1 MNIPLPGTPVRG
13 SETGKPI
20 MAIIDLLGRT
30 WALGI
35 LWQLNKRSLTF
46 RGLQEA
52 CDGISPTLANTRLK
66 ELMACCLVEKGEQGY
81 QLTEQGKSLVTIFV
95 QLGPWSQDWSSEL
108 VKQGMINDD

>member
-1 MNIPLPGTPVRG
+1 MNIPLPGSPVRG

-35 LWQLNKRSLTF
+35 LWQLNIQAHTFRSL
-46 RGLQEA
+46 QQA

-66 ELMACCLVEKGEQGY
+66 ELMACCLVEKGESGY
-81 QLTEQGKSLVTIFV
+81 QLTEQGKSLVDIFG
-95 QLGPWSQDWSSEL
+95 QLGPWSKGWSEKL
-108 VKQGMINDD
+108 KVEGVIADD